1 MVGHTWAYLAELITG
16 CAEKLTLNEIFLGES
31 VLSRENERAFCLI
44 PNQTKGHSKIGLYV
58 ITRLSLK
65 NYFVKKVDDRCTVH
79 TGGRGHDTQYEG
91 GGGGGL
97 VGGEVQMRVLD
108 TYTHTCFIEREKL
121 SQLLQ
126 VYICFPSLL

>member
-65 NYFVKKVDDRCTVH
+65 NYFVKKVDARCIPGAVGT
-79 TGGRGHDTQYEG
+79 TLSMRE

-97 VGGEVQMRVLD
+97 VGGEVQVRVLD

>member
-79 TGGRGHDTQYEG
+79 TRGVHTR
-91 GGGGGL
+91 GGGGL
-97 VGGEVQMRVLD
+97 VGGEVQVRVLD

-121 SQLLQ
+121 SQLVQ

>member
-16 CAEKLTLNEIFLGES
+16 CAEKLTLNEIFLGGS

-91 GGGGGL
+91 GGG
-97 VGGEVQMRVLD
+97 EVWWEVR
-108 TYTHTCFIEREKL
+108 CK
-121 SQLLQ
+121 
-126 VYICFPSLL
+126 

>member
-79 TGGRGHDTQYEG
+79 TRGVHTRG
-91 GGGGGL
+91 VHTRGGGGL
-97 VGGEVQMRVLD
+97 VGGEVQVRVLD